1 MLKILSAKSAKIEN
15 PKMGLF
21 LNSGAISQF
30 QDPVKN
36 PEREN
41 FRPQKFSRP
50 KISGLKKS
58 GREKNRM
65 KKV

>member
-1 MLKILSAKSAKIEN
+1 LKILSAKSAEIEN

-36 PEREN
+36 LDREN
-41 FRPQKFSRP
+41 FRPQKFLRA
-50 KISGLKKS
+50 KISGKKIS
-58 GREKNRM
+58 GP
-65 KKV
+65 KKIRL